1 MKLETEEDANGWL
14 NAAKALAVVSAWS
27 ALGLFEKLQAGPVR
41 RGDLAADARAVA
53 TTLPVLLHVGLVT
66 TDGDR
71 VALTSRGARLL
82 SERAMPSDR
91 NLVSLRDLS
100 RMAEVL
106 REGGPVR
113 DDQGHSKGTHGGT
126 LAHDAAHT
134 ERFLDMLY
142 RLSEAS
148 ARSTLGWLGPA
159 LPAGA
164 AVLDLGGGHGRYA
177 RAFADAGH
185 TVTLFDQP
193 IVVDLAKKRHG
204 DALRYIAG
212 DFHQA
217 ETFGGPYDL
226 VLLCNIVHGESS
238 VANASIIARAAQS
251 LRPGGCVAVRD
262 MMLDEHE
269 QNPSSSV
276 FFGLTMLFYTEEGR
290 SPTVRQV
297 EGWFTAASLGDVRI
311 IVDEGHQIAIGRKR
325 S

>member
-1 MKLETEEDANGWL
+1 MKLETEEDANAWL

-27 ALGLFEKLQAGPVR
+27 TLGLFEKMQAGPVG
-41 RGDLAADARAVA
+41 RGDLGADARAVA
-53 TTLPVLLHVGLVT
+53 TTLPVLLHLGLVT

-71 VALTSRGARLL
+71 VGLTPRGARLL
-82 SERAMPSDR
+82 AERAMPSDR

-100 RMAEVL
+100 RMADVL

-113 DDQGHSKGTHGGT
+113 DDQGQSKGTRGGT
-126 LAHDAAHT
+126 LAHDVAHT

-142 RLSEAS
+142 RMSEPS
-148 ARSTLGWLGPA
+148 AQSTLGWLGPA
-159 LPAGA
+159 LPARG

-217 ETFGGPYDL
+217 ESFGGPYNL

-238 VANASIIARAAQS
+238 EANASILARAAQS

-262 MMLDEHE
+262 MMLDEHQ
-269 QNPSSSV
+269 QNPASSV

-297 EGWFTAASLGDVRI
+297 EGWLTSAGLRDFRI
-311 IVDEGHQIAIGRKR
+311 IVDEGHQIAVGRKPG
-325 S
+325 

>member
-1 MKLETEEDANGWL
+1 MKLETEADSNEWL

-27 ALGLFEKLQAGPVR
+27 ATGLFERLQAGPVR
-41 RGDLAADARAVA
+41 RADLPADARAVA
-53 TTLPVLLHVGLVT
+53 TTLPVLVHLGLVT

-71 VALTSRGARLL
+71 VALTASGARLVA
-82 SERAMPSDR
+82 ERVMPGDR
-91 NLVSLRDLS
+91 NLASLRDLS
-100 RMAEVL
+100 RMADVL
-106 REGGPVR
+106 RDGGPVR
-113 DDQGHSKGTHGGT
+113 DDQGQSKGTRGGT
-126 LAHDAAHT
+126 LAHDVAHT

-142 RLSEAS
+142 RLSEPP
-148 ARSTLGWLGPA
+148 ARSTLGWLGPG
-159 LPAGA
+159 LPARG

-193 IVVDLAKKRHG
+193 IVVELAKKRHG

-212 DFHQA
+212 DFHLA

-238 VANASIIARAAQS
+238 QANASIVARAAKS

-269 QNPSSSV
+269 QNPASSV
-276 FFGLTMLFYTEEGR
+276 FFGLTMLFYTEEGT

-297 EGWFTAASLGDVRI
+297 EGWFASAGLRDFRL
-311 IVDEGHQIAIGRKR
+311 IVDEGHQIAVGRKPT
-325 S
+325 

>member
-1 MKLETEEDANGWL
+1 LH
-14 NAAKALAVVSAWS
+14 
-27 ALGLFEKLQAGPVR
+27 LGLVI
-41 RGDLAADARAVA
+41 
-53 TTLPVLLHVGLVT
+53 

-71 VALTSRGARLL
+71 VGLTSRGARLL

-91 NLVSLRDLS
+91 NLTSLRDLS
-100 RMAEVL
+100 RMADVL

-113 DDQGHSKGTHGGT
+113 DDQGQSKGTRGGT
-126 LAHDAAHT
+126 LAHDVSHT

-142 RLSEAS
+142 RLSEPA

-159 LPAGA
+159 LPARA

-212 DFHQA
+212 DFHHA

-238 VANASIIARAAQS
+238 EANASIIARAVKS

-269 QNPSSSV
+269 QNPASSV
-276 FFGLTMLFYTEEGR
+276 FFGVTMLFYTEDGR

-297 EGWFTAASLGDVRI
+297 DGWFTKAGLRDFRI
-311 IVDEGHQIAIGRKR
+311 IVDEGHQIAVGRKPG
-325 S
+325 